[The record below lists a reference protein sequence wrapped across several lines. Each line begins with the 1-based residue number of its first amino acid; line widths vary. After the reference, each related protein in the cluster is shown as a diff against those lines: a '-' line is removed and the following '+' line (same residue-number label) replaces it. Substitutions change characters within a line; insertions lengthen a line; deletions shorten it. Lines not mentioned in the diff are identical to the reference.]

1 MSLNMTGK
9 TAVVTGAGS
18 GIGRQT
24 AQRFA
29 AEGAS
34 VVVAD
39 VDEDGG
45 RQTVDT
51 IASDGGE
58 ATFVETDVSEPD
70 DVAEMVDT
78 AVDTYGGLELAF
90 NNAGI
95 EGDWLSPT
103 GQTDRADWDRVI
115 DVNLTGI
122 WECMKRELQVMS
134 EGDGGA
140 IVNTSSF
147 AGQRAAGN
155 SPYVASKH
163 GVIGITRVAAREYAD
178 ADIRVN
184 AVLPG
189 VIDTSMIDRAEEEA
203 PEGVN
208 VFVQRQPISRKGKPE
223 EIANAVVW
231 LSSEEAS
238 FITGNAYPVEGGYL
252 ST

>member
-1 MSLNMTGK
+1 MSLNMTDK

-18 GIGRQT
+18 GIGRHT

-39 VDEDGG
+39 IDEEGG

-51 IASDGGE
+51 IASEGGD

-70 DVAEMVDT
+70 DVVEMVDT

-95 EGDWLSPT
+95 EGDWTSPL
-103 GQTDRADWDRVI
+103 GQTDRSDWDRVI

-122 WECMKRELQVMS
+122 WECMKQELQVMS
-134 EGDGGA
+134 ESDGGA

-163 GVIGITRVAAREYAD
+163 GIIGITRVAAREYAD

-208 VFVQRQPISRKGKPE
+208 AFVQRQPISRKGKPE

>member
-1 MSLNMTGK
+1 MSLNLGGK
-9 TAVVTGAGS
+9 TAIVTGAGS
-18 GIGRQT
+18 GIGRHT

-29 AEGAS
+29 KEGANL
-34 VVVAD
+34 VIAD
-39 VDEDGG
+39 IDEDGG
-45 RQTVDT
+45 RQTADNIV
-51 IASDGGE
+51 SEGGD

-70 DVAEMVDT
+70 DVVKMVDT
-78 AVDTYGGLELAF
+78 AVDTYGGLEIAF
-90 NNAGI
+90 NNAAI
-95 EGDWLSPT
+95 EGDWTSPL
-103 GQTDRADWDRVI
+103 GQTDRSDWDRVI

-122 WECMKRELQVMS
+122 WECMKQELQVMS
-134 EGDGGA
+134 ESDGGA

-163 GVIGITRVAAREYAD
+163 GIIGITRVAAREYAD

-203 PEGVN
+203 PEGVDA
-208 VFVQRQPISRKGKPE
+208 FIQRQPISRKGKPK